1 MIMWSGI
8 EACASIVCANLPCY
22 GTVVRD
28 NPRIKSFVNS
38 MRGSFS
44 RSSRGRGVSD
54 SGIGSGIGSGN
65 NMRLQRLSSQEKPIV
80 SAEPHLPGTQTSI
93 SGGAA
98 DIGYGYGRESELER
112 GGIKIDYTIGV
123 HQEV

>member
-22 GTVVRD
+22 GTVVSD

-44 RSSRGRGVSD
+44 RSSRGREVSD
-54 SGIGSGIGSGN
+54 SGIGSGN

-93 SGGAA
+93 RGGSAA
-98 DIGYGYGRESELER
+98 DVGYGYGRESELER
-112 GGIKIDYTIGV
+112 GRIKIDYTIGV

>member
-22 GTVVRD
+22 GTVIRD
-28 NPRIKSFVNS
+28 NPRIRSFVNS

-44 RSSRGRGVSD
+44 RSSRGKGVSD
-54 SGIGSGIGSGN
+54 SGIGSGN

-80 SAEPHLPGTQTSI
+80 STEPHLPGTQTSI
-93 SGGAA
+93 SAGAA
-98 DIGYGYGRESELER
+98 DFGYGYGRESELER
-112 GGIKIDYTIGV
+112 GGIKIDYSIGV
-123 HQEV
+123 HQEN

>member
-8 EACASIVCANLPCY
+8 EACASIVCASLPCY

-28 NPRIKSFVNS
+28 NTRIKSFVNS
-38 MRGSFS
+38 MRASLS

-80 SAEPHLPGTQTSI
+80 STEPHLPGTQTNI
-93 SGGAA
+93 RGGVAA
-98 DIGYGYGRESELER
+98 DIGYGRESELER
-112 GGIKIDYTIGV
+112 GGMKIDYSIGV